1 MYKGLGE
8 ESLLQVVKFTLFLY
22 TCVCLTVD
30 LSVCTANHG
39 YHFKRRV
46 MQHADCFEYDIPIF
60 HVKLHEFVIS
70 NTRLYVLVFKE
81 RETEVLSGFF
91 LVI

>member
-1 MYKGLGE
+1 MKSPSGCE
-8 ESLLQVVKFTLFLY
+8 VRVVFVHLSVCLSI
-22 TCVCLTVD
+22 CLTVD

-60 HVKLHEFVIS
+60 HVKLHEFVVS